1 MDKHKVISLIETKIQ
16 EHQAEVNGATKDIS
30 KLSGPEGQRRSA
42 QLINASKKVIL
53 KDKVIF
59 HKAAMLALH
68 DLLEELRQL

>member
-1 MDKHKVISLIETKIQ
+1 MDKDKVISLIETKIQ

-30 KLSGPEGQRRSA
+30 KLSGPEGQGRSA